1 MVKFVI
7 ESDDLF
13 DVTEAAKLLKIGY
26 ATVYRWIASGKVI
39 PVRMDNRTL
48 IPRSEI
54 ERLKRERNQQAASGE
69 PAA

>member
-13 DVTEAAKLLKIGY
+13 DVTEAAKLLGRGY
-26 ATVYRWIASGKVI
+26 ATIYRWIASGKVI

-54 ERLKRERNQQAASGE
+54 ERLKREINEQAASK

>member
-54 ERLKRERNQQAASGE
+54 ERLKREIEQAAGGQ